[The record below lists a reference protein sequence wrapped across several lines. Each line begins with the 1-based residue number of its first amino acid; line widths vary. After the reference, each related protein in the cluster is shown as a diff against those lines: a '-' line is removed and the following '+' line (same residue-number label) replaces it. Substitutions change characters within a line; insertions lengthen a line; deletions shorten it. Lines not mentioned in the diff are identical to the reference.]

1 MAHPSPYSQPALG
14 ETAPGRIVRPETV
27 GELAEALRSAWE
39 GLVSVRPWGG
49 GTQMALGEPI
59 RPGPQEVVDLS
70 GLDQVVELR
79 PEDMTV
85 TVQAGVRW
93 ADLRDL
99 LAGVGHELPF
109 DPPVSPEAT
118 VGGMTA
124 VGLSGP
130 RRLAHGRLRDW
141 LLGVQ
146 AVRPGGSVTRAGGR
160 VVKNVS
166 GYELTKLYAGS
177 LGTLGVLTELTFK
190 TRPLAPSRRAVAV
203 LLPGF
208 RDVEAVVA
216 RVMDSPVEP
225 AFLEVFWMSPHRSG
239 PEAPDSAAGT
249 WPGLAMARLLA
260 TLLDLSLDEAGSG
273 LPWLLAGFEGTERQT
288 AWQVDTL
295 GRLLVEVRAA
305 RTPAPAAGRGAGAP
319 EPFRPYPLP
328 WEAVH
333 GALIEGYRLPLPV
346 ETGEAT
352 LFASLQSSQV
362 AEYLATVRAE
372 AGRRGLAVSLFAHAG
387 NGGVAIHLLGAV
399 EPLIAAAG
407 ELRREAERLQ
417 GALVLRHGPLEL
429 RRAFP
434 VWGKPPSALPL
445 MRALKEKLD
454 PRGILNPGRF
464 VGGL

>member
-1 MAHPSPYSQPALG
+1 MVEPYSLPGLG
-14 ETAPGRIVRPETV
+14 ETAPGRIVRPEAV
-27 GELAEALRSAWE
+27 EELAEALRSAWA
-39 GLVSVRPWGG
+39 GHVPVRPWGG
-49 GTQMALGEPI
+49 GTQMVLGEPV

-93 ADLRDL
+93 GDLRDL
-99 LAGVGHELPF
+99 LAGVGHELPC

-124 VGLSGP
+124 AGLSGP

-146 AVRPGGSVTRAGGR
+146 AVRPSGSVTRAGGR

-208 RDVEAVVA
+208 QAVEPVVA

-225 AFLEVFWMSPHRSG
+225 AFLEIFWMSPDSTG
-239 PEAPDSAAGT
+239 PEALGSAAPT
-249 WPGLAMARLLA
+249 SPGLAMARLL
-260 TLLDLSLDEAGSG
+260 TTRLGLSPDEAGSG
-273 LPWLLAGFEGTERQT
+273 LPWLLAGFEGTDRRT

-295 GRLLVEVRAA
+295 GRFLIEARAA
-305 RTPAPAAGRGAGAP
+305 QATAASGQGSGGP
-319 EPFRPYPLP
+319 EFFHPCPLP

-333 GALIEGYRLPLPV
+333 AALLEGYRLPPPV
-346 ETGEAT
+346 EAREAT

-362 AEYLATVRAE
+362 AEYLATVQSA
-372 AGRRGLAVSLFAHAG
+372 AGRRGLAASVFAHAG

-399 EPLIAAAG
+399 DPLLAAAE

-417 GALVLRHGPLEL
+417 GALVLRHGPVAL
-429 RRAFP
+429 RRTFP
-434 VWGKPPSALPL
+434 VWGRPPSTLPL

-454 PRGILNPGRF
+454 PHGILNPGRF